1 MLKWSYLQGLA
12 DKGRKFRLELPLEA
26 TRDDLKRAIDNYITW
41 YCQRKG
47 IHHKAKLEAWAA
59 AIMRQAQLNL
69 EKGLQQ
75 SRFMPPCGYPGLRE
89 QITDAQGLLVFAP
102 DDRAPHAIHC
112 SCKMWYKLELQKR
125 LQRVDVYAPME
136 ISWSEYTQQC
146 ATFCNLLAARV
157 CGWRGSAICVWHLEV
172 QESKM
177 ASYSWNL

>member
-1 MLKWSYLQGLA
+1 MAAALRVCERYAPQVQGLLFNYTSAAKEDSSEYSAMELAQPCACLQALRDCSVVDNCLHEGHVCTTDLTMLKWSYLQGLA

-75 SRFMPPCGYPGLRE
+75 SRFSP
-89 QITDAQGLLVFAP
+89 LVVILDF
-102 DDRAPHAIHC
+102 
-112 SCKMWYKLELQKR
+112 
-125 LQRVDVYAPME
+125 
-136 ISWSEYTQQC
+136 
-146 ATFCNLLAARV
+146 
-157 CGWRGSAICVWHLEV
+157 GSR
-172 QESKM
+172 
-177 ASYSWNL
+177 